1 MINLEIIN
9 FPDAEKKEKKHE
21 LFFNELSNLLDNY
34 KYLHDGGI
42 KKVSIKLIYNEKNT
56 IERTTFDEKKIS
68 VHYKNFPKLVSGMQ
82 DLENSK
88 FRSSLDKIVKNY
100 SLPLNR
106 MINSLDLIVIYNNN
120 INNLS
125 YNKQTKKTDQETNN
139 ELTSLFISTKPKHS
153 FDQIVL
159 NEEISLEIKRLF
171 SFLETRHIIYEEW
184 GFNEIDPE
192 PKAVLN
198 FYGAPG
204 TGKTMTAHAIAH
216 HIGCKILALNYADI
230 ESKYV
235 GDAPKN
241 LVRAFETAKDE
252 QSLLFFDEADSFL
265 GKRIEN
271 VSSSSD
277 QAVNSLRSQL
287 LILLENFNGVV
298 IFATN
303 LVNNYDRAFESRIL
317 KHINFTLPDNK
328 LRIELIKR
336 SIPKK
341 LPFENNIGL
350 TELELGYLS
359 DITEGFSG
367 REIKNAVLD
376 ALTNAITRRI
386 ASYQDFKKSFE
397 LAKTNKLKL
406 KTASKNQSIQHL
418 DLADKIRNNLSNMRK
433 KTRNMRESRKY

>member
-1 MINLEIIN
+1 MSNLEVIN
-9 FPDAEKKEKKHE
+9 FPELEKKEKNHE
-21 LFFNELSNLLDNY
+21 LFFNKLNNLLDNY
-34 KYLHDGGI
+34 KYLNDGGI
-42 KKVSIKLIYNEKNT
+42 EKINISLIYN
-56 IERTTFDEKKIS
+56 KKLLLENMVSKKTNIFLC
-68 VHYKNFPKLVSGMQ
+68 YNNFPKFISGMQ

-88 FRSSLDKIVKNY
+88 FRANLDKIIQNY
-100 SLPLNR
+100 SLSSVNNLNLI
-106 MINSLDLIVIYNNN
+106 INYNEG
-120 INNLS
+120 INNLP
-125 YNKQTKKTDQETNN
+125 YNEQTKNTYQETNK
-139 ELTSLFISTKPKHS
+139 ELISLFVSTIPKHK
-153 FDQIVL
+153 FEQIVL
-159 NEEISLEIKRLF
+159 NEEIKLEITRLF
-171 SFLETRHIIYEEW
+171 TFLETRHVIYEEW

-241 LVRAFETAKDE
+241 LVKAFETAKNE

-287 LILLENFNGVV
+287 LILLENFNGIV

-336 SIPKK
+336 AIPKK
-341 LPFENNIGL
+341 LPFENNIRL
-350 TELELGYLS
+350 TELELSYLS
-359 DITEGFSG
+359 EITEGFSG
-367 REIKNAVLD
+367 REIKNAILD
-376 ALTNAITRRI
+376 SLTNAITKRV

-397 LAKTNKLKL
+397 LAKTNKSKL
-406 KTASKNQSIQHL
+406 KIASKNQSNQNL
-418 DLADKIRNNLSNMRK
+418 DLADKIRSNLNNMRK
-433 KTRNMRESRKY
+433 KTRNMRELRKY